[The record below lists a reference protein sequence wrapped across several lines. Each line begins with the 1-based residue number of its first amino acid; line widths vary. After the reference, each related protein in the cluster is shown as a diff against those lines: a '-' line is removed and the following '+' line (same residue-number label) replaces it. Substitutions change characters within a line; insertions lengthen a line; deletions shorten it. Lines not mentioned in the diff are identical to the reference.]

1 MNWEFLI
8 QNKESLLVSTDTRNL
23 PAGCVFFAL
32 HGANFDGNKFAQ
44 QALEQG
50 ASLVVIDDPEV
61 FSTLNPQLSYT
72 SSASDRSSKGEI
84 RTFNSQHSYTS
95 SASDRSSKG
104 EIRTL
109 PSQLLL
115 VEDTLLALQDLARAW
130 RRHLGLP
137 IIGVTGTNGKT
148 TTKELLA
155 TVLSTKYNLHYTQ
168 GNLNNQIG
176 VPLTLL
182 SLTTAH
188 ELAIV
193 EMGASHPGDIK
204 ELVDIAEPNYGL
216 ITNVGRAH
224 LEGFGSFEGVQRT
237 KQELYDY
244 LVAHQG
250 TIFRNT
256 DNPYLAAMHSNAA
269 REFRSLG
276 VQEFRSTSEPLN
288 RAASELSEPLNRA
301 ASELSEPLNSKA
313 SEPSEPL
320 NSDFV
325 AYTTGVMPDGTRLVG
340 AYNAENISAALC
352 VGEYFGVD
360 REQGLAAIRQYVPT
374 NNRSQAM
381 TTERNRLI
389 VDAYNANPTSMQAAI
404 SVFKGD
410 TFILGAMRELGEYT
424 HLEHQN
430 VVNMLAERKA
440 DLVFLVGEEYR
451 LTTSPYPI
459 FDTVDQLH
467 AYLEEHPL
475 TDKHILLKGSRS
487 THIEQ
492 LLDIL

>member
-1 MNWEFLI
+1 MDWSFLI
-8 QNKESLLVSTDTRNL
+8 RNKHSLLVSTDTRNL

-32 HGANFDGNKFAQ
+32 HGANFDGNKFAK

-50 ASLVVIDDPEV
+50 ASLAVIDNPE
-61 FSTLNPQLSYT
+61 Y
-72 SSASDRSSKGEI
+72 A
-84 RTFNSQHSYTS
+84 
-95 SASDRSSKG
+95 
-104 EIRTL
+104 L
-109 PSQLLL
+109 PEGTLL
-115 VEDTLLALQDLARAW
+115 VPNTLLALQDLARAW
-130 RRHLGLP
+130 RRELGLP
-137 IIGVTGTNGKT
+137 IIGITGTNGKT

-155 TVLSTKYNLHYTQ
+155 TVLSTKFHLHYTQ

-182 SLTTAH
+182 QVTRAH

-204 ELVDIAEPNYGL
+204 ELVEIAEPNCGL

-244 LVAHQG
+244 LVAHHG

-256 DNPYLAAMHSNAA
+256 DNPYLMRMHENA
-269 REFRSLG
+269 
-276 VQEFRSTSEPLN
+276 
-288 RAASELSEPLNRA
+288 
-301 ASELSEPLNSKA
+301 LNSQQA
-313 SEPSEPL
+313 AGDL
-320 NSDFV
+320 QRSDLQDQRSDLQRSDLH
-325 AYTTGVMPDGTRLVG
+325 YTTGVMPDGTRLIG

-360 REQGLAAIRQYVPT
+360 RERGLAAIRQYVPT

-381 TTERNRLI
+381 QTAHNQLI

-404 SVFKGD
+404 SVFQGD
-410 TFILGAMRELGEYT
+410 TFILGAMRELGDYT

-430 VVNMLAERKA
+430 IVNMLAERKA
-440 DLVFLVGEEYR
+440 DFVYLVGPEYR

-459 FDTVDQLH
+459 FDTVDDLRV
-467 AYLEEHPL
+467 YLEAHPL
-475 TDKHILLKGSRS
+475 RDRKILLKGSRS
-487 THIEQ
+487 TKMET

>member
-23 PAGCVFFAL
+23 LAGCVFFAL
-32 HGANFDGNKFAQ
+32 HGANFDGNKFAV

-50 ASLVVIDDPEV
+50 ASLVVVDDPEV
-61 FSTLNPQLSYT
+61 F
-72 SSASDRSSKGEI
+72 AAH
-84 RTFNSQHSYTS
+84 SQSPITDS
-95 SASDRSSKG
+95 R
-104 EIRTL
+104 II
-109 PSQLLL
+109 L

-130 RRHLGLP
+130 RRYLGLP

-155 TVLSTKYNLHYTQ
+155 TVLATKYHIYYTQ

-256 DNPYLAAMHSNAA
+256 DNPYLATMYQNALQA
-269 REFRSLG
+269 AGDLQRSDLQDQG
-276 VQEFRSTSEPLN
+276 SDLQRSDLH
-288 RAASELSEPLNRA
+288 
-301 ASELSEPLNSKA
+301 
-313 SEPSEPL
+313 
-320 NSDFV
+320 
-325 AYTTGVMPDGTRLVG
+325 YTTGVMPDGTRLIG

-352 VGEYFGVD
+352 VGEHFGVD

-410 TFILGAMRELGEYT
+410 TFILGAMRELGDYT

-440 DLVFLVGEEYR
+440 DWVFLVGEEYR

>member
-1 MNWEFLI
+1 MNWDFLI
-8 QNKESLLVSTDTRNL
+8 QNKDSLLVSTDTRNL

-32 HGANFDGNKFAQ
+32 HGANFDGNKFAL

-50 ASLVVIDDPEV
+50 ASLAVIDDPEV
-61 FSTLNPQLSYT
+61 YSQLSYT
-72 SSASDRSSKGEI
+72 SSASDRSSE
-84 RTFNSQHSYTS
+84 S
-95 SASDRSSKG
+95 

-109 PSQLLL
+109 NSRLLL

-130 RRHLGLP
+130 RRELGLP

-182 SLTTAH
+182 QLTRAH

-204 ELVDIAEPNYGL
+204 ELVDIAEPNFGL

-256 DNPYLAAMHSNAA
+256 DNPFLMRMHENA
-269 REFRSLG
+269 
-276 VQEFRSTSEPLN
+276 
-288 RAASELSEPLNRA
+288 
-301 ASELSEPLNSKA
+301 LNSQL
-313 SEPSEPL
+313 STL
-320 NSDFV
+320 NSQQV
-325 AYTTGVMPDGTRLVG
+325 AYTTGVMPDGTRLIG
-340 AYNAENISAALC
+340 AYNAENVSAALC
-352 VGEYFGVD
+352 VGEHFGIS
-360 REQGLAAIRQYVPT
+360 REQGLEAIRQYVPT
-374 NNRSQAM
+374 NNRSQQMQTAN
-381 TTERNRLI
+381 NRLV

-440 DLVFLVGEEYR
+440 DLVYLVGKEYR

-459 FDTVDQLH
+459 FDTVEELH
-467 AYLEEHPL
+467 AYLEQHPL
-475 TDKHILLKGSRS
+475 KDRYILLKGSRS
-487 THIEQ
+487 TKMET